1 MNKESLWKLR
11 NMPVKEALQE
21 IEKEFGV
28 KAPPALGDVHA
39 AEIKKTILMM
49 HEHFALDTMIA
60 LNVCIDS
67 NDPANPM
74 AISIGFG
81 KQITKAD
88 IDDLQV
94 LSEAIKEEIK
104 MGVRINV
111 QEMRTISYENVP
123 FLFDTNQVE
132 TVQQLLQNMDKASN
146 VQSGVSTVLD
156 FIEGV
161 VFEQP
166 ELIADK
172 IHDTIHNHPG
182 VAAQFALAQSEGEEN
197 HLQVSSESFDEL
209 TKFIQKLEQVMRKYA
224 LFMRL
229 YIKLSV
235 TSDPMF
241 IKNN

>member
-1 MNKESLWKLR
+1 M
-11 NMPVKEALQE
+11 
-21 IEKEFGV
+21 
-28 KAPPALGDVHA
+28 
-39 AEIKKTILMM
+39 
-49 HEHFALDTMIA
+49 
-60 LNVCIDS
+60 
-67 NDPANPM
+67 
-74 AISIGFG
+74 
-81 KQITKAD
+81 
-88 IDDLQV
+88 
-94 LSEAIKEEIK
+94 
-104 MGVRINV
+104 
-111 QEMRTISYENVP
+111 
-123 FLFDTNQVE
+123 
-132 TVQQLLQNMDKASN
+132 QQLLQNMDKASN

-241 IKNN
+241 IKIISRAYLLACSHKKYAKRTNILTNV